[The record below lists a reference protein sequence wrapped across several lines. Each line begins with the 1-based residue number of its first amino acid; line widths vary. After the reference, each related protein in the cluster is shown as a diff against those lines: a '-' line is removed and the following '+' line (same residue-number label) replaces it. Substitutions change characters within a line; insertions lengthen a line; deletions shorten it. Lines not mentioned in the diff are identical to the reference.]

1 MDPDMSRIFF
11 GVLLGSIGLM
21 YLWLAY
27 MSVAPGLGSGDWV
40 SYLGAVLFLAA
51 GVGAALA
58 GVNLVRPK
66 RR

>member
-1 MDPDMSRIFF
+1 MNSRILF
-11 GVLLGSIGLM
+11 GGLLLLVGIL
-21 YLWLAY
+21 YFWVAY
-27 MSVAPGLGSGDWV
+27 MSIWPSLQSGDIASWI
-40 SYLGAVLFLAA
+40 GALLFLSA

>member
-1 MDPDMSRIFF
+1 MMNSRILF
-11 GVLLGSIGLM
+11 GSLLLLVGIL
-21 YLWLAY
+21 YFWVAY
-27 MSVAPGLGSGDWV
+27 MSIWPSLQSGDIASW
-40 SYLGAVLFLAA
+40 LGAVLFLAA

>member
-1 MDPDMSRIFF
+1 MNSRILF
-11 GVLLGSIGLM
+11 GSLLLLVGIL
-21 YLWLAY
+21 YFWVAY
-27 MSVAPGLGSGDWV
+27 MSIWPSLQSGDIASW
-40 SYLGAVLFLAA
+40 LGAVLFLAA